1 MDLFDFHAHFFARP
15 FFDALAA
22 QSPQEGSPEE
32 KLVRVTSA
40 TGIELPSEDVKEHT
54 ARWLAELDRHGVARM
69 AAFASL
75 PEEVPAV
82 AEAAKASDGRLVPFS
97 LVNPCAEDA
106 PSKVERLISELG
118 FRGVLMFPAMHHYA
132 IDGREARAV
141 FEVLARHKAPA
152 FVHCGLL
159 VVKLRDLLGL
169 PRVQDMQFAN
179 PLSLIPAANAHPEVP
194 FIIPHFGAGLFREVL
209 LAGAQCENVY
219 VDTSS
224 TNSWRR
230 TQPGA
235 PDLTQVFERAL
246 EVFGPERVLFG
257 TDSNVFPA
265 GWRAERLAE
274 QREALG
280 ALDIS
285 EDDQAAILGGNAA
298 GLVAAVS

>member
-1 MDLFDFHAHFFARP
+1 LDLFDFHAHFFARP

-32 KLVRVTSA
+32 KLARVTSA
-40 TGIELPSEDVKEHT
+40 TGIELPPDEVQEHT
-54 ARWLAELDRHGVARM
+54 NRWLSELDQYGVARM

-82 AEAAKASDGRLVPFS
+82 AEAARLSDGRLVPFS
-97 LVNPCAEDA
+97 LVNPCADDA
-106 PSKVERLISELG
+106 PLKVERLISELG

-132 IDGREARAV
+132 IDGEEARAV

-169 PRVQDMQFAN
+169 PRVQDMQYAN

-194 FIIPHFGAGLFREVL
+194 FVIPHFGAGLFREAL

-235 PDLTQVFERAL
+235 PDLPQVFERAL
-246 EVFGPERVLFG
+246 EVFGAERVLFG

-280 ALDIS
+280 ALDVG
-285 EDDQAAILGGNAA
+285 EDEQAAILGGNAA